1 MNKTQGLLLGLTE
14 NIYAISKRIIF
25 SESEDFNR
33 LDMYKQSFIT
43 PLLLILWLFSFE
55 LVCAQDLIDPAREN
69 PYTRVF
75 VDTDNFD
82 ASYLEELEMNYF
94 KISID
99 SIKFAALN
107 DLAYYTH
114 TRDLNRSLEL
124 TRIGLAMTRE
134 KKDSLW
140 EGRFQITEGAILLRM
155 EELDTAFTILEA
167 ARSKVKKQDLPMLY
181 TQLGY
186 VFERNGDIMTAADYA
201 LRAQNLGIALNDKKA
216 IALAYSDLSN
226 LYWKFLDFDK
236 GLELGLVSLNYFEE
250 RNLNDM
256 DYDFTL
262 YVVGNNLLSLKRPQE
277 ALKYFERA
285 ISMGERYG
293 FFNNLSDIYISL
305 VDLYTEL
312 NQYEAAE
319 VAGEQAIKY
328 ANLIENEFLH
338 MRSLLAI
345 GQLKLF
351 QGKYKEAI
359 IILNRSLEVATPEF
373 GDKFYLSQAYERLSR
388 AYAKSHN
395 YKDAIDA
402 FAVYDSL
409 KKEVF
414 LENAEQRMALLRT
427 EFDLAEKDSTIL
439 GMQERINKQS
449 STQTLISIISGLLL
463 VLLMVLYVTYENNK
477 KKNILLEKQNEEKEF
492 LLKEIH
498 HRVKN
503 NLGIV
508 SSLLDL
514 QADKIKDPKIIS
526 AIEESRNRVY
536 SMSMIHQKLYQGKN
550 LSSISMK
557 EYLVDLSHHILD
569 SYGQEESVDYVYDL
583 EDMELD
589 VDSAIPVGLIVN
601 ELLTN
606 AYKHAF
612 PNNRKGIINI
622 ICKHISEDRI
632 LLEVADD
639 GIGLLEFDKEDDQ
652 GSGFGTQLIDLLV
665 QQLDGS
671 IMTINGLGTRIRME
685 FDLD

>member
-1 MNKTQGLLLGLTE
+1 MLLL
-14 NIYAISKRIIF
+14 
-25 SESEDFNR
+25 
-33 LDMYKQSFIT
+33 
-43 PLLLILWLFSFE
+43 LWLFSFE
-55 LVCAQDLIDPAREN
+55 IVCAQDLIDPVRQN
-69 PYTRVF
+69 PYARVF
-75 VDTDNFD
+75 VDTDDFD
-82 ASYLEELEMNYF
+82 ASYLEELEMNYPN
-94 KISID
+94 IPID

-155 EELDTAFTILEA
+155 EELDTALIILEA

-186 VFERNGDIMTAADYA
+186 VFERNGEIMTAADYA

-216 IALAYSDLSN
+216 IAISYSDLSN
-226 LYWKFLDFDK
+226 LYWKFSDFEK
-236 GLELGLVSLNYFEE
+236 ALELGLLSLDYFEE

-328 ANLIENEFLH
+328 ANLIENDFLL
-338 MRSLLAI
+338 MRSYLAI
-345 GQLKLF
+345 GQLELF
-351 QGKYKEAI
+351 QGKYNEAI
-359 IILNRSLEVATPEF
+359 VILNRCLEVATPEF

-414 LENAEQRMALLRT
+414 LENSEQRMALLRT
-427 EFDLAEKDSTIL
+427 EFDLAEKESMIL

-477 KKNILLEKQNEEKEF
+477 KKNMLLEKQNEEKEF

-536 SMSMIHQKLYQGKN
+536 SMSMIHQKLYQG
-550 LSSISMK
+550 
-557 EYLVDLSHHILD
+557 
-569 SYGQEESVDYVYDL
+569 
-583 EDMELD
+583 
-589 VDSAIPVGLIVN
+589 
-601 ELLTN
+601 
-606 AYKHAF
+606 
-612 PNNRKGIINI
+612 
-622 ICKHISEDRI
+622 
-632 LLEVADD
+632 
-639 GIGLLEFDKEDDQ
+639 
-652 GSGFGTQLIDLLV
+652 
-665 QQLDGS
+665 
-671 IMTINGLGTRIRME
+671 
-685 FDLD
+685 